1 MMIKAILC
9 ASAILFLIACSQKR
23 SSETEIMK
31 WQDGKNA
38 AISLTFDDGTRNQ
51 FSVALPMLNELKM
64 PATFYIITGEVE
76 GSQFQ
81 GKFIGRPIS
90 DIIRG
95 TADTPTNKDNFFE
108 RASAIG
114 FSGYKGALSFHTNA
128 GTLFEQEKL
137 DEAYRLID
145 SGYRLIRTNK
155 IQKVSGGKVER
166 HLNWNKVKE
175 YVGQGHEFA
184 SHTVTHPRL
193 AVLTEPNMLYELEK
207 SKADIASN
215 IGQEYTFSAE
225 CPYGTEDERV
235 MSYAYKVYPSL
246 RNRMPEK
253 WLAEL
258 NRGSK
263 EQPGSKTE
271 EYVQWQRGAV
281 TSTSLPLMKSWVDT
295 VVKHNNQWLVL
306 VFHGVDGVGWEALP
320 GEMLK
325 EYFEYIKS
333 KESNAWVATF
343 ADVAKYMRERMNAD
357 VKTNEQDERISVEL
371 SHNLDKNMY
380 NLPLTLKTYVNSD
393 WKNVQVKQGENVSSA
408 ATSSDDKGTFI
419 IYQAKPNAGTVELTK
434 S

>member
-1 MMIKAILC
+1 MIKAILGT
-9 ASAILFLIACSQKR
+9 SAILFLFACASQNR
-23 SSETEIMK
+23 PSETEILK
-31 WQDGKNA
+31 WQHGKKA

-51 FSVALPMLNELKM
+51 FSVALPMLNDLKM

-81 GKFIGRPIS
+81 GKFIGRPINE
-90 DIIRG
+90 IIRS
-95 TADTPTNKDNFFE
+95 TADTPTNKENFFE

-114 FSGYKGALSFHTNA
+114 YSGYKGALSFHTNA
-128 GTLFEQEKL
+128 GTLFEQEKV

-207 SKADIASN
+207 SKEDIASN
-215 IGQEYTFSAE
+215 IGEAYTFSAE

-235 MSYAYKVYPSL
+235 MSYAYKIYPSL

-295 VVKHNNQWLVL
+295 VVQHNNQWLVL
-306 VFHGVDGVGWEALP
+306 VFHGVDGIGWEALP

-333 KESNAWVATF
+333 KESDAWVATF

-357 VKTNEQDERISVEL
+357 VKTSEQNEKISVDL
-371 SHNLDKNMY
+371 SHSLDKNMY
-380 NLPLTLKTYVNSD
+380 DLPLTLKTYVNSE
-393 WKNVQVKQGENVSSA
+393 WKNVQVKQGEKVSSA
-408 ATSSDDKGTFI
+408 ATSSDDKGTFV
-419 IYQAKPNAGTVELTK
+419 IYQAIPNAGIIELTK
-434 S
+434 